1 MRKKLCGMLVI
12 TWLIAALPFCN
23 GMAEGESGVPEG
35 LYAQSAVLMDGSS
48 GRILFG
54 KNENQVMPMAST
66 TKIMTCIVALE
77 NAELGEAVDISSNA
91 ASQPEVRLGIREG
104 ERYTLE
110 NLLYSLML
118 ESHNDSAVA
127 IAEHIGGSVENF
139 AGMMNEKARQI
150 GCKNTHYVTPNGL
163 DAEDGEGAHGT
174 TAAELARVMAYC
186 VNESPKQADFRRI
199 TQTRNCSF
207 TDESGARSFSC
218 QNHNQFLDMMDGVIS
233 GKTGFTSAAGY
244 CYVCALES
252 GGRLFTAAV
261 LACGWPYN
269 RTYKWSDM
277 KKLMTYGIEN
287 FENKTARVPE
297 SMEPLPVN
305 NGLARSGNP
314 WEKVKASVYIKT
326 EGEPQISILLRK
338 EEEIKSRL
346 TIRKTLEA
354 PVEKDTVV
362 GKISYYYQDILLREY
377 PVMTKSDISARHF
390 RDWFMWTAKRY
401 MFF

>member
-1 MRKKLCGMLVI
+1 MGKKLYGILV
-12 TWLIAALPFCN
+12 TAWLLTVLPFHS
-23 GMAEGESGVPEG
+23 GMAEEEAGAPEG

-54 KNENQVMPMAST
+54 KNENRVMPMAST

-77 NAELGEAVDISSNA
+77 NSEPGEVVEISSNA
-91 ASQPEVRLGIREG
+91 AAQPEVRLGVREG
-104 ERYTLE
+104 ETYTLE

-139 AGMMNEKARQI
+139 AGMMNDKARQL
-150 GCKNTHYVTPNGL
+150 GCENTHYVTPNGL
-163 DAEDGEGAHGT
+163 DAEDQGGIHAT

-186 VNESPKQADFRRI
+186 VNESPKKSDFLRI
-199 TQTRNCSF
+199 TQTRSCSF

-277 KKLMTYGIEN
+277 KKLMTYGVEN
-287 FENKTARVPE
+287 FENRTVHVPE
-297 SMEPLPVN
+297 KVEPLPVN
-305 NGLARSGNP
+305 NGLSPSKNP
-314 WEKVKASVYIKT
+314 WEKVKASVYVKT
-326 EGEPQISILLRK
+326 EEEPLISILVRRD
-338 EEEIKSRL
+338 EEIKSRL

-354 PVEKDTVV
+354 PVKKDTVV
-362 GKISYYYQDILLREY
+362 GKVSYYYQDTLLREY
-377 PVMTKSDISARHF
+377 PVVTKTDISARCF
-390 RDWFMWTAKRY
+390 RDWLIWTARRY
-401 MFF
+401 VL